1 VTDIKGSKVAKIIN
15 QQGDSSFFI
24 ICEHASKH
32 IPDGYKNLGLT
43 NIEIEQHIAWDIG
56 AEQLAR
62 NLAEILNAPLV
73 LQTQSRLLYDC
84 NRPPSADSA
93 IVQVSDDTSIP
104 GNLNLSASEKSAR
117 ANDIY
122 YPFHRIISQLLDQ
135 RASNLRNIIVTIHS
149 FNPILHQVQRELDIG
164 FINAEDSSWAEKLVV
179 AGQQLHTELSI
190 EQNQPYSAADGVTH
204 TLELH
209 GSARHLENVMI
220 EVKNSLI
227 SDVSGQRKFAKIL
240 ATLLQANL

>member
-1 VTDIKGSKVAKIIN
+1 MPDIKGSKVANIIN

-32 IPDGYKNLGLT
+32 IPVAYKNLGLS
-43 NIEIEQHIAWDIG
+43 NVDIERHIAWDIG

-93 IVQVSDDTSIP
+93 IVQISDDTEIP
-104 GNLNLSASEKSAR
+104 GNRNLSSSEKRAR
-117 ANDIY
+117 ADDIY
-122 YPFHRIISQLLDQ
+122 VPFHRSITDLLDQ
-135 RASNLRNIIVTIHS
+135 RATRTRNIIVTIHS
-149 FNPILHQVQRELDIG
+149 FNPILHGVQRQLDIG
-164 FINAEDSSWAEKLVV
+164 FINAEDSSWAEKLV
-179 AGQQLHTELSI
+179 ATGQQLTELSI
-190 EQNQPYSAADGVTH
+190 KQNQPYSAADGVTH

-227 SDVSGQRKFAKIL
+227 SDASGQRKFAKIL
-240 ATLLQANL
+240 ADLLRANL